1 MWNWKWNNFQPTPL
15 GKAFFLVSD
24 WQKCKLKFTHFPP
37 LFAPCSPVPLNDN
50 VASPSASTTPPILC
64 YCCWCC
70 CCFPVNMHSRRSKSK
85 KNCMYGK
92 FAEHV
97 NFFLA
102 FETGLAWNDFSLC
115 CRVFCCWL
123 FIFVKF
129 FLDFCLAAA
138 ACKNIYWHVCASFA
152 TAVLVVCCFHCFAS
166 CSFLEFQLLFREN
179 GVTRAVR
186 VAPS

>member
-1 MWNWKWNNFQPTPL
+1 MTMLHLLLLLLLLP
-15 GKAFFLVSD
+15 FFASVVVVVVVVFLLICIAGG
-24 WQKCKLKFTHFPP
+24 QK
-37 LFAPCSPVPLNDN
+37 V
-50 VASPSASTTPPILC
+50 
-64 YCCWCC
+64 
-70 CCFPVNMHSRRSKSK
+70 K